1 MSDYRV
7 WTCKIVVPG
16 DAVLPHGF
24 DWPPRMGA
32 TQAVEAAGI
41 KIISCFSGWGGEL
54 TEGEREFIKEQERSQ
69 ASLAQRI
76 AACCPCKTRPCIEKL
91 EDVPR
96 TFEAIKAYLGQRDI
110 EGIVWHH
117 PDGRIVKIKKRD
129 FFGKPA

>member
-1 MSDYRV
+1 MGEPYYPPSFPMRLASSRADSGHRRREGAEEEGMSDYRV

-54 TEGEREFIKEQERSQ
+54 DEGERDFIEN
-69 ASLAQRI
+69 
-76 AACCPCKTRPCIEKL
+76 
-91 EDVPR
+91 
-96 TFEAIKAYLGQRDI
+96 
-110 EGIVWHH
+110 
-117 PDGRIVKIKKRD
+117 KK
-129 FFGKPA
+129 